1 MFAALGWRVA
11 NESSGQWTS
20 YLHCR
25 RSTPESLLI
34 PTEWCGALQR
44 KTAAVTAFLRPHSQN
59 YAIIRQISPNPDKDR
74 TNLGLPQQV
83 ASKYAGKRLLI
94 VDDDADM
101 RLLLAEYFR
110 RLGFQVEEHEDGA
123 AALEPATIGRFDC
136 FIFDVSM
143 PGMTGFE
150 LLKRVR
156 DRGVQTP
163 ALFLTAHDALDY
175 KVAGYE
181 SGGDDYLAKPFSP
194 RELEFRVEALLRRT
208 STLPPE
214 RDTERVEVGGL
225 VIDKRRHE
233 VIRQGVRIDL
243 TPLEF
248 QILELLASEPG
259 RAWSRNALLD
269 RVWSTEYE
277 GYQRNIDPHI
287 NRLRKKLET
296 DPKNPRYVLTVRGVG
311 YKLNEA
317 P

>member
-1 MFAALGWRVA
+1 MKNWGIL
-11 NESSGQWTS
+11 
-20 YLHCR
+20 
-25 RSTPESLLI
+25 
-34 PTEWCGALQR
+34 LQR
-44 KTAAVTAFLRPHSQN
+44 SGVETGS
-59 YAIIRQISPNPDKDR
+59 SPTGSK
-74 TNLGLPQQV
+74 NLGQQAQV
-83 ASKYAGKRLLI
+83 TSKYAGKRLLI
-94 VDDDADM
+94 ADDDTDM

-110 RLGFQVEEHEDGA
+110 RLGFQVEERENGQ
-123 AALEPATIGRFDC
+123 AALEAALSTKFDC

-143 PGMTGFE
+143 PGMSGFD

-156 DRGVQTP
+156 DRGIQTP
-163 ALFLTAHDALDY
+163 ALFLTALDALSD
-175 KVAGYE
+175 KVAGFE
-181 SGGDDYLAKPFSP
+181 AGADDYLAKPFSP
-194 RELEFRVEALLRRT
+194 RELEYRVEALLRRGGSAVVEET
-208 STLPPE
+208 DGE
-214 RDTERVEVGGL
+214 RIEVGNL

-233 VIRQGVRIDL
+233 VLRDGARIDL

-269 RVWSTEYE
+269 RVWSTDYE

-296 DPKNPRYVLTVRGVG
+296 DPKNPKYVLTVRGVG

>member
-1 MFAALGWRVA
+1 MLWPVVKAFPTRPRQLSYNSIAVSDSNHFPYRSPAL
-11 NESSGQWTS
+11 E
-20 YLHCR
+20 
-25 RSTPESLLI
+25 
-34 PTEWCGALQR
+34 
-44 KTAAVTAFLRPHSQN
+44 
-59 YAIIRQISPNPDKDR
+59 
-74 TNLGLPQQV
+74 QQQQTV
-83 ASKYAGKRLLI
+83 RNYAGKRLLI

-110 RLGFQVEEHEDGA
+110 RLGFHVEERESGA
-123 AALEPATIGRFDC
+123 AALEPAVAGRFDC
-136 FIFDVSM
+136 FILDVSM
-143 PGMTGFE
+143 PGMSGFE

-156 DRGVQTP
+156 SRGIQTP

-175 KVAGYE
+175 KVAGFE
-181 SGGDDYLAKPFSP
+181 AGADDYLAKPFSP
-194 RELEFRVEALLRRT
+194 RELEYRVEALLRR
-208 STLPPE
+208 SGGPAEPKDGE
-214 RDTERVEVGGL
+214 RIEVGDL

-233 VIRQGVRIDL
+233 VSRQGARIDL

-269 RVWSTEYE
+269 HVWSTDYE

-311 YKLNEA
+311 YKLNES

>member
-1 MFAALGWRVA
+1 M
-11 NESSGQWTS
+11 
-20 YLHCR
+20 
-25 RSTPESLLI
+25 
-34 PTEWCGALQR
+34 
-44 KTAAVTAFLRPHSQN
+44 
-59 YAIIRQISPNPDKDR
+59 
-74 TNLGLPQQV
+74 
-83 ASKYAGKRLLI
+83 I

-101 RLLLAEYFR
+101 RSLLAEYFR
-110 RLGFQVEEHEDGA
+110 RLGFQVVEHESGA
-123 AALEPATIGRFDC
+123 AALEPATTGKFDC

-143 PGMTGFE
+143 PEMTGFD

-156 DRGVQTP
+156 ARGVQTP

-194 RELEFRVEALLRRT
+194 RELEYRVEALLRRT
-208 STLPPE
+208 SVIQPTLDE
-214 RDTERVEVGGL
+214 DRVEVGDL
-225 VIDKRRHE
+225 VVDKRRHE
-233 VIRQGVRIDL
+233 VVRQGVRVDL

-287 NRLRKKLET
+287 NRLRKKLEL